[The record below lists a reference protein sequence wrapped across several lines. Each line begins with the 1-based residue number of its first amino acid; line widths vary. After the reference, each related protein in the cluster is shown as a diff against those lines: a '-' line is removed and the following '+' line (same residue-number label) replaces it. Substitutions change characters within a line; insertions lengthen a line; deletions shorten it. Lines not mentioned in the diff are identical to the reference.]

1 MHTSSVHIERRH
13 VPHRE
18 RSGRRRRKFMAIM
31 AHGLRATKGV
41 KLLGKDK
48 TTRQLLEEHGLP
60 AAELVVHKV
69 VFGEQVVHVI
79 GIPNK
84 LWYCQETTAAL
95 RLVMQ
100 QMTAVGHRCLS
111 IPQRAIEALGRTGPR
126 PEVFFDLVL
135 GRALREA
142 PGHREVCCGNDTHDP
157 TGCFAMRVS
166 TGAGCHN

>member
-1 MHTSSVHIERRH
+1 
-13 VPHRE
+13 
-18 RSGRRRRKFMAIM
+18 MAIM